1 MEGIESKHRARSVE
15 ETLAV
20 WAEMQLGSAVGAA
33 NCLRFKINMQEPNK
47 AMRDPVAF
55 RCNATH
61 HWRTGHTY
69 KACSPTKRT
78 TSEVTVYGRSPK

>member
-1 MEGIESKHRARSVE
+1 MDGIESKHRSRPAE
-15 ETLAV
+15 ENLAV
-20 WAEMQLGSAVGAA
+20 WQQMVAGSEVGSA

-55 RCNATH
+55 RCNPTH

-69 KACSPTKRT
+69 KVPPRPPPPTLSAT
-78 TSEVTVYGRSPK
+78 HT